1 MTKTYYSVLTQHGEQ
16 LITSAIANKKPL
28 QLLKMAIGD
37 GNGQAVTPTRE
48 ATKLAKQV
56 YSNNVSAISVD
67 PRNHQQVIFELL
79 IPETEG
85 GFWIREI
92 GLFDNND
99 KLVAYANCPES
110 FKPQLS
116 SGSGKVQIIRLI
128 LAVSSSD
135 AVELKIDNDVI
146 FAKTGQ
152 LQPKTINGNSQNK
165 IDEDGHTHEITKAS
179 TSQQGIVQLT
189 NEITSNS
196 ETLALTAKAGKELA
210 KKIEEYIPK
219 NQKSDLTNSDS
230 SDTVATS
237 KAVKTAYD
245 KAEEARKLAES
256 KQSPETTLAGYGIT
270 DFQVKAGSDD
280 LNDYKTDGHYYFAS
294 GQHLPDNGAW
304 HVEVVSGGQTT
315 AVRQIARKANDTG
328 VKTRFFNGS
337 NWTEWKAV
345 GGDGVPLGAIVA
357 FPKAITNPTGFLKC
371 DGSEINQQ
379 TYPDLYRTLSEKTQV
394 EGNKKRLP
402 NLTRSDVGMTAYF
415 ATDKIPEGWIAFDE
429 IKEKVKE
436 DTYPELY
443 QYLIKQYKDINHV
456 PKAEDRF
463 LRNTGNNLTVG
474 MTQLGSLIGAD
485 STDGNGAFSPYVKA
499 IQSTYQETV
508 DQVGFDPLL
517 TEDIGNGITAVNNEH
532 SPDSGQPE
540 TKKQY
545 NAGLSWSVGTDR
557 NEDLNQPIQ
566 NNDTGNGHFVG
577 VTRPKSLVLKL
588 CIKAKSSF
596 DEVVFWIKAFG
607 AVENQGVLDVSSLA
621 QEVQEYKQ
629 MSVNVDGKLDDIMD
643 KVDDALEVINTPVTV
658 WTGNQSQGNKIT
670 LSEPCFD
677 STIILYLQ
685 HSTSNN
691 LNDTSEIEV
700 VSFDMCSEIKDK
712 DIKNRG
718 QAKDGYCYKLHKQ
731 HNEYGSFYLY
741 VDHTGKQITL
751 SRLNNRLCKRIDLR
765 Y

>member
-37 GNGQAVTPTRE
+37 GNGQAVTPEKT
-48 ATKLAKQV
+48 ATALKNKV
-56 YSNNVSAISVD
+56 YSSNVNQISVD

-135 AVELKIDNDVI
+135 AFELKIDNDVI

-189 NEITSNS
+189 NEITSDS

-210 KKIEEYIPK
+210 KKLEEYIPK
-219 NQKSDLTNSDS
+219 NQKSDLTDSSS

-256 KQSPETTLAGYGIT
+256 KQSPATTLAGYGIT
-270 DFQVKAGSDD
+270 DFQVKTGSDD
-280 LNDYKTDGHYYFAS
+280 VDNYKTDGHYYFAS
-294 GQHLPDNGAW
+294 GQHLPDNNGAW

-315 AVRQIARKANDTG
+315 AVRQIARKANDTK

-337 NWTEWKAV
+337 KWTEWKDI

-357 FPKAITNPTGFLKC
+357 FPKEIEHPTGFLKC
-371 DGSEINQQ
+371 DGTTIDQR
-379 TYPDLYRTLSEKTQV
+379 TYPDLYRTL
-394 EGNKKRLP
+394 GNKNTLP
-402 NLTRSDVGMTAYF
+402 NLTCSDVGMTAYF
-415 ATDKIPEGWIAFDE
+415 ATDEIPNGWVEFDKIRDE
-429 IKEKVKE
+429 VTQEK
-436 DTYPELY
+436 YPELY
-443 QYLIKQYKDINHV
+443 KYLIEKYTSIDNV

-463 LRNTGNNLTVG
+463 LRNAHGELTVG

-485 STDGNGAFSPYVKA
+485 STDGSGAFSPYVKA

-517 TEDIGNGITAVNNEH
+517 TGDIGNGRTAVNNEH
-532 SPDSGQPE
+532 SPDGGQPE

-557 NEDLNQPIQ
+557 NTDLNDPIK
-566 NNDTGNGHFVG
+566 NNESGNGHFVG

-588 CIKAKSSF
+588 CIKAKNSF

-751 SRLNNRLCKRIDLR
+751 SKLNNRLCKRIDLR

>member
-1 MTKTYYSVLTQHGEQ
+1 MTVYNKLDEKVFASQAKPRETENFPNIARGWGISFEQTAGIPPMEWFNDLFKRIDEHMLYLAQRGLAEWSSTLEYPQGAYVQYNGKTYRSLQQNTNQQPDTPDSVYWNRWGFALSEIPYATLSQKGLAQ
-16 LITSAIANKKPL
+16 LYTGYDS
-28 QLLKMAIGD
+28 Q
-37 GNGQAVTPTRE
+37 RE
-48 ATKLAKQV
+48 
-56 YSNNVSAISVD
+56 D
-67 PRNHQQVIFELL
+67 
-79 IPETEG
+79 
-85 GFWIREI
+85 
-92 GLFDNND
+92 
-99 KLVAYANCPES
+99 
-110 FKPQLS
+110 
-116 SGSGKVQIIRLI
+116 
-128 LAVSSSD
+128 
-135 AVELKIDNDVI
+135 
-146 FAKTGQ
+146 
-152 LQPKTINGNSQNK
+152 
-165 IDEDGHTHEITKAS
+165 
-179 TSQQGIVQLT
+179 
-189 NEITSNS
+189 
-196 ETLALTAKAGKELA
+196 LALTPKTAYLLKAL
-210 KKIEEYIPK
+210 IDSNSRSLNDRIPNSK
-219 NQKSDLTNSDS
+219 KSDELNKNS

-256 KQSPETTLAGYGIT
+256 KQSKQTTLSGYGIT
-270 DFQVKAGSDD
+270 DFQVKAGSGD

-294 GQHLPDNGAW
+294 GQHLPDNNGAW
-304 HVEVVSGGQTT
+304 HIEVVSGGQAT

-328 VKTRFFNGS
+328 VKTRFFNGLS
-337 NWTEWKAV
+337 WTAWKAV

-415 ATDKIPEGWIAFDE
+415 ATDEIPEGWIAFDE

-443 QYLIKQYKDINHV
+443 QYLIEKYKRIDAV
-456 PKAEDRF
+456 PLAEDRF
-463 LRNTGNNLTVG
+463 IRNAHNGLKVG
-474 MTQLGSLIGAD
+474 DVQLGSLIGAD

-499 IQSTYQETV
+499 IKNTYQETV

-517 TEDIGNGITAVNNEH
+517 TEDIGNGITAVNNER
-532 SPDSGQPE
+532 SPDGGQPE

-545 NAGLSWSVGTDR
+545 NAGLSWSVGTGK
-557 NEDLNQPIQ
+557 NEDLNDPIK
-566 NNDTGNGHFVG
+566 NESNGNGHFVG

-751 SRLNNRLCKRIDLR
+751 SKLNNRLCKRIDLR